1 MEIVKEGQGSVQH
14 TTPIHIEG
22 QATIFEKCE

>member
-1 MEIVKEGQGSVQH
+1 MEIVKEEQGSVQH
-14 TTPIHIEG
+14 TTPMHIEG